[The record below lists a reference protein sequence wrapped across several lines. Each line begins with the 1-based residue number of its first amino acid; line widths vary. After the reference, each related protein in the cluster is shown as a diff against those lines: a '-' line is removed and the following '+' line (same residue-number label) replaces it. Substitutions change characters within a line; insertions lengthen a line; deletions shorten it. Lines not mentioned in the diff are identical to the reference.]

1 MVNNNCPCK
10 KKKCERHGDCDAC
23 RAYHAESK
31 RKRPCER
38 TKKKLLSMNEYI
50 NIVNLGK
57 V

>member
-1 MVNNNCPCK
+1 MNDNCPCK

-38 TKKKLLSMNEYI
+38 IKKTGRISLSTLIRGGYRTK
-50 NIVNLGK
+50 
-57 V
+57 